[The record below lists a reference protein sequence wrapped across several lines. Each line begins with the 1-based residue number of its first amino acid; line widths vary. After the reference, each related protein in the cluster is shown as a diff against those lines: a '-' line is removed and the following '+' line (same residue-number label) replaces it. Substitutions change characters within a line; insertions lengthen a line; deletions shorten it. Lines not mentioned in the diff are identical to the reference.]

1 GVSVA
6 EWCRFA
12 LPIRL
17 PGRARQRSAVSSLC
31 GNRDQTGTPGVLG
44 LAIIKNF
51 VEAHGGQ
58 GSIES
63 RKGMGTKFRLH
74 FLRKL
79 HLSGW
84 RLSITGRNTLTLPW
98 RTARFHSTTE
108 FPSRPTSDDQKAEI
122 RQVSAVF
129 TQERFEDAQT
139 KKSRHV

>member
-1 GVSVA
+1 MG
-6 EWCRFA
+6 RFA

-51 VEAHGGQ
+51 VEAHGGRV
-58 GSIES
+58 SIE
-63 RKGMGTKFRLH
+63 RRQGMGTKFRFTLPT
-74 FLRKL
+74 KL

-84 RLSITGRNTLTLPW
+84 RLSISGRNTPTLPW

-122 RQVSAVF
+122 RQVSAGF
-129 TQERFEDAQT
+129 TPT
-139 KKSRHV
+139 KFH